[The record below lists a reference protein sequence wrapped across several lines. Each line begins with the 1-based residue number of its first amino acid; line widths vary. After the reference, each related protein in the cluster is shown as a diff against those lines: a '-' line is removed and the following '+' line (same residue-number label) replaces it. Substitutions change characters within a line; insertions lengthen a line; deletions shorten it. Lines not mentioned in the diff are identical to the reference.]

1 MEFVLHALGE
11 EDSLNIRRHYRYY
24 RNLITVRISLGD
36 HLTGMARFRSVCPWG
51 YPGNRGN
58 RYSNMNAVHDQGIWM
73 SIADRS
79 IEWVTDTKLLL
90 NTGEPALSLLAYS
103 GFEEIATRIFRD
115 AMYASGDCTI
125 DVDERT
131 IYGLDTTLL
140 RIHPSYFPA
149 VPDIL
154 YALPRTGC
162 YVIIAALY
170 HPSQAVNHNRDDVA
184 WQGAEY
190 LCNVKLHKGHAAWIA
205 RQAVYDERAK
215 MVIRIRDQAAQDVRV
230 DLRHL
235 ELLLIEGEMFIGN
248 DSEFV
253 IQLERTTADGIITVS
268 QASISVLTLRRHWFM
283 HLTWILDKTPQYINP
298 EMTAT
303 HVDCHWNFIRGNG
316 RPSLRPPSE
325 EVWREF
331 VENVTLSPY
340 FRVERRLRRR
350 HKFWC
355 PKTRVMTYWFCLKDI
370 LCETRTRTPEDMLS
384 VTNLFKDFPKIEWS

>member
-1 MEFVLHALGE
+1 
-11 EDSLNIRRHYRYY
+11 
-24 RNLITVRISLGD
+24 
-36 HLTGMARFRSVCPWG
+36 
-51 YPGNRGN
+51 
-58 RYSNMNAVHDQGIWM
+58 M

-79 IEWVTDTKLLL
+79 IEWATHTKLLSD
-90 NTGEPALSLLAYS
+90 TGDSALTLLANPK
-103 GFEEIATRIFRD
+103 FEEIAMRIFRD

-140 RIHPSYFPA
+140 RTHSSYFPA
-149 VPDIL
+149 APDIL
-154 YALPRTGC
+154 YALPRIGC
-162 YVIIAALY
+162 CVIIAALY
-170 HPSQAVNHNRDDVA
+170 HPSQAVNHNRNEVT
-184 WQGAEY
+184 WQGAGY

-205 RQAVYDERAK
+205 RSAVFEGRAK

-253 IQLERTTADGIITVS
+253 IQLERTTADGIIIVS

-303 HVDCHWNFIRGNG
+303 HVDCHWNIIFRDDRNLYTI
-316 RPSLRPPSE
+316 RPPSE
-325 EVWREF
+325 DVVWREF
-331 VENVTLSPY
+331 VENFTSSPY
-340 FRVERRLRRR
+340 YRVERRLRRR

-355 PKTRVMTYWFCLKDI
+355 PKSRLMTYWFCLQEI
-370 LCETRTRTPEDMLS
+370 LRDTRARTPEDWLS
-384 VTNLFKDFPKIEWS
+384 STNMFLDFPKIQWD